1 MQNIQM
7 EKKQLAII
15 AGIVVTVFV
24 VVIAGVLLLRGKETA
39 YRSVEIYNLE
49 GTAVIYRDSIGEI
62 AAQEN
67 LMLQSGDTVEV
78 GKDSTVR
85 LKLDDDKYVLAEENT
100 VFELVAEGTS
110 EESKTVL
117 MLQQGAIT
125 SEISN
130 PLERSSYEV
139 STPNSVMAVRGTI
152 FRVSVALDT
161 DGKAKTTVTTME
173 GVVSASLIHPDGTLA
188 EDEVLVERGYEISIA
203 SDAEQS
209 YYEAEP
215 EEVSI
220 SDLPLAVLEFLTDSA
235 KNGADFGMT
244 PAELEEIITAK
255 KVADE
260 TEAPEE
266 TAVDMEADTEL
277 PPEGKPDTGLP
288 PEGKPDTGL
297 PQSKDKSGDAGA
309 QGKKTESTE
318 KTENTGTKDTQE
330 KDTVPENPNNTP
342 ATYKVTFI
350 YEGSIFGTQEVLAGN
365 MVQRPTLAPDA
376 AGGWD
381 YDFSKPVT
389 SDLKITWK
397 KS

>member
-7 EKKQLAII
+7 EKKQLAVI
-15 AGIVVTVFV
+15 AGIVVTVLV

-100 VFELVAEGTS
+100 VFELVAEGTT

-152 FRVSVALDT
+152 FRVSVVLDT
-161 DGKAKTTVTTME
+161 DGKTKTIVTTME

-220 SDLPLAVLEFLTDSA
+220 SDLPLAVLEFLNDNV
-235 KNGADFGMT
+235 KNGADIGIT
-244 PAELEEIITAK
+244 PAELDEIITAK

-260 TEAPEE
+260 TETPEA
-266 TAVDMEADTEL
+266 TTVDTEEADTEL
-277 PPEGKPDTGLP
+277 PPEGKPDTV
-288 PEGKPDTGL
+288 L
-297 PQSKDKSGDAGA
+297 PQSKDKSGDADP

-318 KTENTGTKDTQE
+318 KTEKTGSKDTE
-330 KDTVPENPNNTP
+330 VKDTVPENPNNTP
-342 ATYKVTFI
+342 AICKVTFI
-350 YEGSIFGTQEVLAGN
+350 YEGSIFGMQEVLAGN
-365 MVQRPTLAPDA
+365 TVQIPTLAPDA

-389 SDLKITWK
+389 SDLKIMWK

>member
-7 EKKQLAII
+7 EKKQLAVI
-15 AGIVVTVFV
+15 AGIVVTVLV

-152 FRVSVALDT
+152 FRVSVVLDT

-220 SDLPLAVLEFLTDSA
+220 SDLPLAVLEFLNDNV
-235 KNGADFGMT
+235 KNGADIGIT
-244 PAELEEIITAK
+244 PAELDEIITAK

-260 TEAPEE
+260 TETPEE
-266 TAVDMEADTEL
+266 IAVDMEEADTE
-277 PPEGKPDTGLP
+277 LP

-297 PQSKDKSGDAGA
+297 PQSKDKSGDADP

-318 KTENTGTKDTQE
+318 KTEKTGSKDTE
-330 KDTVPENPNNTP
+330 VKDTVPENPNNTP
-342 ATYKVTFI
+342 ATCKVTFI
-350 YEGSIFGTQEVLAGN
+350 YEGSIFGMQEVLAGN
-365 MVQRPTLAPDA
+365 TVQIPTLAPDA

-389 SDLKITWK
+389 SDLKIMWK

>member
-15 AGIVVTVFV
+15 AGIVVAALA
-24 VVIAGVLLLRGKETA
+24 VVIAGVLLLRGKDTA
-39 YRSVEIYNLE
+39 YRSVEIYSLE
-49 GTAVIYRDSIGEI
+49 GTAVIHRDSIGEI

-67 LMLQSGDTVEV
+67 LMLQSGDKVEV
-78 GKDSTVR
+78 GKDSTIR

-100 VFELVAEGTS
+100 VFELVAEGTA

-152 FRVSVALDT
+152 FRVSVVLDA
-161 DGKAKTTVTTME
+161 DGKAKTIVTTLE
-173 GVVSASLIHPDGTLA
+173 GVVAARLIHPDGTVA
-188 EDEVLVERGYEISIA
+188 EDEVLVESGYQIIIGNDEV
-203 SDAEQS
+203 QS
-209 YYEAEP
+209 YYEGEP

-220 SDLPLAVLEFLTDSA
+220 KDLPLAVLEFLKDCV
-235 KNGADFGMT
+235 KEGADIGIT
-244 PAELEEIITAK
+244 LSELEEIIAAK
-255 KVADE
+255 KGVDE
-260 TEAPEE
+260 TETPKE
-266 TAVDMEADTEL
+266 DTEELDPKL
-277 PPEGKPDTGLP
+277 PPVENPDTGLP
-288 PEGKPDTGL
+288 LEND
-297 PQSKDKSGDAGA
+297 DSGDAGP
-309 QGKKTESTE
+309 QDKKTDD
-318 KTENTGTKDTQE
+318 TGTKDTEE
-330 KDTVPENPNNTP
+330 KDTVPDNTP
-342 ATYKVTFI
+342 ATCKITFI

-365 MVQRPTLAPDA
+365 TVQSPMLAPDA
-376 AGGWD
+376 AGSWD

-397 KS
+397 RS

>member
-7 EKKQLAII
+7 EKKQLAVI
-15 AGIVVTVFV
+15 AGIVVTVLV

-152 FRVSVALDT
+152 FRVSVVLDT

-220 SDLPLAVLEFLTDSA
+220 SDLPLAVLEFLNDNV
-235 KNGADFGMT
+235 KNGADIGIT
-244 PAELEEIITAK
+244 PAELDEIITAK

-260 TEAPEE
+260 TETPEE
-266 TAVDMEADTEL
+266 IAVDMEEADTE
-277 PPEGKPDTGLP
+277 LP

-297 PQSKDKSGDAGA
+297 PQSKDKSGDADP

-318 KTENTGTKDTQE
+318 KTEKTEKTGSKDTE
-330 KDTVPENPNNTP
+330 VKDTVPENPNNTP
-342 ATYKVTFI
+342 AICKVTFI
-350 YEGSIFGTQEVLAGN
+350 YEGSIFGMQEVLAGN
-365 MVQRPTLAPDA
+365 TVQIPTLAPDA

-389 SDLKITWK
+389 SDLKIMWK